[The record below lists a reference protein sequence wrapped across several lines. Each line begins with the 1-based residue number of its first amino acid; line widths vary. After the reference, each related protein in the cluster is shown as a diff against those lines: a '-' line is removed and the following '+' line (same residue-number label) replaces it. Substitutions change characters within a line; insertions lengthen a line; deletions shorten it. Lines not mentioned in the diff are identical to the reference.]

1 MAEKSTERKAAIKVV
16 VHKPETRTVQVIH
29 HEGPEPEPVTVEVN
43 VVDEDGNPVDPE
55 TLARVIG
62 GPS

>member
-1 MAEKSTERKAAIKVV
+1 MAEKSKGRKAQIKVV
-16 VHKPETRTVQVIH
+16 VHKAEPVTYKVTQLPGH
-29 HEGPEPEPVTVEVN
+29 EPEPVTIGVN
-43 VVDEDGNPVDPE
+43 VVDEDGNPVDPD